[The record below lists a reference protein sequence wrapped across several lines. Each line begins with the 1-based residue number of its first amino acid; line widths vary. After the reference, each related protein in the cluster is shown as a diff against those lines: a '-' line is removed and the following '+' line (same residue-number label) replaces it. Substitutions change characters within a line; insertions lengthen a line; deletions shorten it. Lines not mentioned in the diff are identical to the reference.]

1 MMDSTIEERL
11 RAAIEELTVATPL
24 LHPDA
29 PASDHL
35 PSRTGAVQVSTES
48 DTDSALSVE
57 DTTTDPTSRAPWL
70 DVKVLALVV
79 SVLLLVA
86 GAFLLNHLLS
96 SHQSVPSTHTTV
108 TTTPPTT
115 RSTTAPTTPASAAAA
130 AAAARAATERAAAAA
145 AEKLV
150 VMPSSGLTNGQM
162 VTVSVTGFPPGKAR
176 LSECAAV
183 SDANGHGCGIQSAAQ
198 PFVVI
203 DGSAGSASFVVSGEA
218 SSAPLSGGQLVP
230 CTQCVLVATDSN
242 NGFVSVPIA
251 FLH

>member
-1 MMDSTIEERL
+1 M
-11 RAAIEELTVATPL
+11 ATPL
-24 LHPDA
+24 LHPDGPA
-29 PASDHL
+29 PDHV
-35 PSRTGAVQVSTES
+35 PSRTGTVQLSTES

-57 DTTTDPTSRAPWL
+57 DTTTDSTSRAPWL

-108 TTTPPTT
+108 TTTTQPST
-115 RSTTAPTTPASAAAA
+115 RTTTAPTTPASAAAA
-130 AAAARAATERAAAAA
+130 AAAARAAAARAAATA
-145 AEKLV
+145 AEKLTV
-150 VMPSSGLTNGQM
+150 TPSSGLTNGQM

-183 SDANGHGCGIQSAAQ
+183 SDANGHGCGIQPAAQ

-203 DGSAGSASFVVSGEA
+203 DGKAGSASFVVSSEA
-218 SSAPLSGGQLVP
+218 SSAPLTSSQLVP

-242 NGFVSVPIA
+242 NGFVSAPIA
-251 FLH
+251 FVH